1 MEFVLT
7 KEEVEAIECFD
18 GQFTPVLRALIRRKR
33 LSLGASYQQL
43 GSVLQISWSTIH
55 KWETGTTGGCHTRHV
70 QRIRRFLKG
79 YYDKQIMHLLS
90 GFALNNQF
98 NNFPNELKE
107 LFDRVNTIMRLN
119 MNRPELNERF
129 TKELNEIVNQGIKLL
144 LGERPEKDLLPQ

>member
-1 MEFVLT
+1 MEFILT
-7 KEEVEAIECFD
+7 KEEVEAIGRFD
-18 GQFTPVLRALIRRKR
+18 RQISPEIRALLRRKR
-33 LSLGASYQQL
+33 ESLGASYQQL

-79 YYDKQIMHLLS
+79 HYDKQIMHLLS
-90 GFALNNQF
+90 GFALSNQLNNM
-98 NNFPNELKE
+98 PNELKD

-144 LGERPEKDLLPQ
+144 LSEKSEKGLLPQ